1 MGKKESSGWQ
11 KELFHAVAN
20 PLKDGL
26 IHDKNGLCFTDS
38 VARNGKGHIITGS
51 PDNGGLLPHY
61 VNIFLIPLG
70 YFKQN
75 VTFLNLM
82 TGIVWT

>member
-1 MGKKESSGWQ
+1 MGTRESSECQ
-11 KELFHAVAN
+11 KELFDAVAN

-38 VARNGKGHIITGS
+38 VAGNGKGHIITGS
-51 PDNGGLLPHY
+51 PDNGGLLPHC
-61 VNIFLIPLG
+61 VNIFLISLG

-82 TGIVWT
+82 IGTVWT

>member
-1 MGKKESSGWQ
+1 MGERESSGWQ
-11 KELFHAVAN
+11 KELFDAVAN

-38 VARNGKGHIITGS
+38 VAGNGKGHIITGS
-51 PDNGGLLPHY
+51 PDNGGLLPYH
-61 VNIFLIPLG
+61 VNIFLISLG

-82 TGIVWT
+82 IGIV